1 MQRFYAEIIDE
12 CIEKFRLEDG
22 LTFNFSLLDFRGE
35 VFHNYGLKPPLPE
48 HDLLRLLTHA
58 QKYLNEEGRQNPAFP
73 KLIDALADDISRS
86 DEAARAVYEVVFENR
101 PASTLPPVTSKHIAR
116 LVSFLPTKHYWDNSG
131 LIYRRA
137 CQDEANFSKIYL
149 SHYLYDEQHR
159 RAEEVLCREIGI
171 PAAAID
177 SYHLKEKFAELHN
190 QPFRRND
197 EFFGLEPRDR
207 ELYELYGR
215 LYDLLNWGASNP
227 SSVISYLD
235 AHSQQFE
242 FYNCVFPIVFH
253 GIYYGVAYFDLP
265 GDYFHR
271 TRNVAEKLSRILA
284 KGLTFVNHYFPAM
297 IFDAYNSRLINRF
310 TREQAESAHEVVR
323 LVNSKVPF
331 HFCYDFETGRVFS
344 FELPPGEISKH
355 MLENRWPAKLD
366 YASPDFVERF
376 AQLDSQTH
384 PGQLRALRQQI
395 FTHDLV
401 FVFDLNLLPGREKCL
416 PILESHLGQAAIVL
430 QTLKDQGERKVFKER
445 MHMLDMLAHDAKIT
459 RELLIADMLD
469 GLEPDIA
476 AQQLIE
482 QSRKEKVMRNLL
494 LRRPGGMREGA
505 PEQAIRQINLTDLFV
520 SLFCKIW
527 RAWLKSRRFGESFRR
542 NRHPA
547 FLLSAESPRYEVLDF
562 LQAHL
567 KAWPGQPE
575 RACLDVLRNSFIAL
589 SENAEISIAA
599 PPLLMSEQ
607 AIHRIEAILYNLLS
621 NLFNHISPSRLTGCN
636 ECVIRLAAARQD
648 KGVYFNFS
656 MSNSTDT
663 KERFAE
669 DIKAMLRSQEVRGLQ
684 ILRHLMRVHERES
697 PAEFRVRQENYM
709 WHIHLGRECRDCS
722 ENMLVD
728 TGAGG

>member
-1 MQRFYAEIIDE
+1 M
-12 CIEKFRLEDG
+12 
-22 LTFNFSLLDFRGE
+22 FNFSLLDFRDE
-35 VFHNYGLKPPLPE
+35 VFHNYGLKASLPVD
-48 HDLLRLLTHA
+48 DLLLLVTHA
-58 QKYLNEEGRQNPAFP
+58 QKYINDHGRQNPAFS
-73 KLIDALADDISRS
+73 KLRKYLWDDLENSSEEEIK
-86 DEAARAVYEVVFENR
+86 ELFGVVWENR
-101 PASTLPPVTSKHIAR
+101 PVSTLKNITSTHIAR
-116 LVSFLPTKHYWDNSG
+116 LVSYLPTKHYWDNSG
-131 LIYRRA
+131 QFYERA
-137 CQDEANFSKIYL
+137 CHDESSFAKIYL
-149 SHYLYDEQHR
+149 YQGRYDELHR
-159 RAEEVLCREIGI
+159 RPEEGLCREIGI
-171 PAAAID
+171 PNNAID
-177 SYHLKEKFAELHN
+177 AYHIEDKIAELHR
-190 QPFRRND
+190 QPLRVNS
-197 EFFGLEPRDR
+197 EYFGLEENDRD
-207 ELYELYGR
+207 LYELYGR
-215 LYDLLNWGASNP
+215 LYDLLNWGTSNP

-235 AHSQQFE
+235 SRSQKFE

-253 GIYYGVAYFDLP
+253 GVYYGVAYFDLP

-271 TRNVAEKLSRILA
+271 TRNVAEKLSRILT
-284 KGLTFVNHYFPAM
+284 KGWTYVNHYFPAM

-310 TREQAESAHEVVR
+310 TREQSESAPEVVR

-331 HFCYDFETGRVFS
+331 HFCYDFETGHVYS
-344 FELPPGEISKH
+344 FELPAGEISKR
-355 MLENRWPAKLD
+355 MLENCWPARLD
-366 YASPDFVERF
+366 HASQDFVNRF
-376 AQLDSQTH
+376 AQLDPQAR
-384 PGQLRALRQQI
+384 PAQLRALRQQI
-395 FTHDLV
+395 LTHDLV
-401 FVFDLNLLPGREKCL
+401 FVFDLSLLPGREKCL

-430 QTLKDQGERKVFKER
+430 ETLKDQGERKVFKER
-445 MHMLDMLAHDAKIT
+445 MYMLDMLAHDAKIT

-469 GLEPDIA
+469 GMEPDIA

-505 PEQAIRQINLTDLFV
+505 PKQAIRQINLSDLFV
-520 SLFCKIW
+520 NLFCKIW

-589 SENAEISIAA
+589 SENAEISVTA

-607 AIHRIEAILYNLLS
+607 AVHRIEAILYNLLS
-621 NLFNHISPSRLTGCN
+621 NFFNHISPSRLTGCN
-636 ECVIRLAAARQD
+636 ECVIRLAAARQVQ
-648 KGVYFNFS
+648 GVYFNFS

-669 DIKAMLRSQEVRGLQ
+669 DIKAMLRGQEIHGLQ
-684 ILRHLMRVHERES
+684 ILRHLMRVNDRES
-697 PAEFRVRQENYM
+697 PPDFRVRQENYM

-722 ENMLVD
+722 ENLLVD